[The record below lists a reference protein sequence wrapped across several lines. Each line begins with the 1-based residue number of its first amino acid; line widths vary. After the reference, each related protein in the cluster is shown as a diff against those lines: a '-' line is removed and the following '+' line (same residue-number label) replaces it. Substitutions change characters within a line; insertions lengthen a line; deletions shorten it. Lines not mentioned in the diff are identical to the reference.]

1 MSPQKN
7 RNSFDCLPPLPVVR
21 AFVMK
26 MLKRKSGR
34 AAARRAYV
42 AVRPIGVATKKDERR
57 RLMKVLN
64 NRALKDDDQARLK
77 AEFAKIQDPDAQ
89 LQFLRENVHV
99 APTPGR
105 PPKPMHEGFQVSVG
119 KQVRGTS
126 AKTLHMDVFC
136 KVFRTNSLAAQR
148 TQALYGFLRFMGLE
162 ESTPVAKLLAVVV
175 DGQQSEFQFAHCGGD
190 LRHKRWLSDE
200 QYLKARQASI
210 DELVAVGVDPRA
222 ISHHK
227 ANWALTKDG
236 SKPYRCILI
245 DVGRAVLAKD
255 AVAQMRQRW
264 GSIRRFTS

>member
-1 MSPQKN
+1 MA
-7 RNSFDCLPPLPVVR
+7 SF
-21 AFVMK
+21 
-26 MLKRKSGR
+26 
-34 AAARRAYV
+34 
-42 AVRPIGVATKKDERR
+42 
-57 RLMKVLN
+57 
-64 NRALKDDDQARLK
+64 
-77 AEFAKIQDPDAQ
+77 
-89 LQFLRENVHV
+89 
-99 APTPGR
+99 
-105 PPKPMHEGFQVSVG
+105 
-119 KQVRGTS
+119 
-126 AKTLHMDVFC
+126 
-136 KVFRTNSLAAQR
+136 
-148 TQALYGFLRFMGLE
+148 GLE

-200 QYLKARQASI
+200 QYLKVRQASI

-227 ANWALTKDG
+227 ANWGLTKDG